1 MGGAAA
7 SGEIE
12 MLNMIHLPRGLVGV
26 LAAALLWPGF
36 AAAQDRDAQEVASY
50 TMTDAGL
57 AKYTKATKS
66 LAALPGSKPGDCD
79 TGDDS
84 MSLTEMVAALDGV
97 PGAKGAIQSA
107 GMTTREYVVFSWSI
121 LHNGLAAWAISQP
134 GGKLPAGTSKANVDF
149 YQKHEAEL
157 QQLDGLKQDGECDE
171 DTAEDEYE
179 E

>member
-1 MGGAAA
+1 MFKPTHLQAAFFAACA
-7 SGEIE
+7 S
-12 MLNMIHLPRGLVGV
+12 
-26 LAAALLWPGF
+26 ALLASPL
-36 AAAQDRDAQEVASY
+36 AAAQDRDAQEVAGY
-50 TMTDAGL
+50 ALMDTGL
-57 AKYTKATKS
+57 AKYTKATKN

-79 TGDDS
+79 TGTDS
-84 MSLTEMVAALDGV
+84 MSLDEMVAALDGV
-97 PGAKGAIQSA
+97 RGAKAAIQSA

-157 QQLDGLKQDGECDE
+157 QQLEALKPDEDCDE
-171 DTAEDEYE
+171 DEEPAEDEPE